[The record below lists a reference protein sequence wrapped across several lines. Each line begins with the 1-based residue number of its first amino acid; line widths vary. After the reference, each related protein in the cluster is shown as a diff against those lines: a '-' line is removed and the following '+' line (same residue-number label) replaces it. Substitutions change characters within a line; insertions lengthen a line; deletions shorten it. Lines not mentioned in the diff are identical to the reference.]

1 MFYNFLRLSV
11 VPIFRF
17 LIRVRIRGDSNIP
30 RKGAVILAANH
41 LSHVD
46 PILVILSSRRT
57 THYLAKDGHFKK
69 AWTRFVMKST
79 GQIETQRESGGLD
92 ALSSAA
98 DVLDQGRA
106 LGIFPEGTRSKHE
119 EAPFLLPGKT
129 GVARLAASYHI
140 LLSSQL
146 RSLEVEI

>member
-1 MFYNFLRLSV
+1 MEADQEVVAAWESLREHWLIPTTGKKAPMNLFYNFLRLSV

-17 LIRVRIRGDSNIP
+17 MIRLRVRGDSNIP
-30 RKGAVILAANH
+30 RKGSVILAANH

-106 LGIFPEGTRSKHE
+106 LGIFP
-119 EAPFLLPGKT
+119 
-129 GVARLAASYHI
+129 
-140 LLSSQL
+140 
-146 RSLEVEI
+146 